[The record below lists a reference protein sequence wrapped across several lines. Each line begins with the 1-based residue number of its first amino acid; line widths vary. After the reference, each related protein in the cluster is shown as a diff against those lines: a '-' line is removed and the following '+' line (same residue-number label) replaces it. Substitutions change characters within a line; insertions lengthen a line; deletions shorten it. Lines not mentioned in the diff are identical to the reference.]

1 MTAERTRAQESRAAI
16 QQLYISMRHLFIRGG
31 YKPLGV
37 SGEGMI
43 EALMVLRPEIYGSIA
58 DPERVEL
65 EGLLYI
71 FQRLP
76 QGVEECRYIRLIT
89 KEGFEHSGFTPII
102 PPKRRRNCYR
112 IDEEQMFVELTNGR
126 SDIYDIL
133 THLTFLYIEAEK
145 VCRNALDPRGR
156 KKRDW
161 LNLEQVVELEKT
173 GEPINR
179 EVACTYLSG
188 LLGRTFEETLAAV
201 KRFEAASRVN
211 SLFHIVYWMG
221 QLSIEEALEKNDREI
236 TFSSALR
243 EKIGHH
249 TFGSA
254 WANNIKLF
262 LHKKGWLDRPIHIIS
277 SNPHS
282 VMNSLYAFGATRTK
296 PTAKGMEALARELSH
311 DDSRDLRHQV
321 EDYATRHGMY
331 QLNDQSG
338 TNITVQI
345 IDTQQV
351 KPEGLA
357 PEIHWNADLVA
368 QEKPLLL
375 VMDYAF
381 GEQAYEVM
389 DELLK
394 PFEFDFGMRIS
405 DFGLEAEQPP
415 HSSHQQTNDV
425 DLPTSPNPQ
434 SAIRNPCLPN
444 RQAQSEAPQSEIR
457 IPLRVSSI
465 SLMGK
470 AGILEGGK
478 GDIMVPTA
486 HVFEGTADNYPFDN
500 DFTKEDFEGNGLL
513 VSEGTMITVLGTSL
527 QNKDILRYFLRSSW
541 RAVGLE
547 MEGAHYQ
554 KAIQAASKIRKN
566 ISENVTLRYAYYAS
580 DNPLLTG
587 HTLASGS
594 LGEEGVKPTYLI
606 TLKILNKIFSKK

>member
-1 MTAERTRAQESRAAI
+1 MTERTRAQESRAAI

-37 SGEGMI
+37 SGEAMI
-43 EALMVLRPEIYGSIA
+43 EALMVLQPEIYGNLS

-65 EGLLYI
+65 EGLHYI

-76 QGVEECRYIRLIT
+76 EGIEECRYIRLIT
-89 KEGFEHSGFTPII
+89 KEGFEMSGFTPIV

-145 VCRNALDPRGR
+145 VRRNALDPKGR

-161 LNLEQVVELEKT
+161 LNLEQVVELEKH

-201 KRFEAASRVN
+201 KRFELTSRVS

-221 QLSIEEALEKNDREI
+221 RLSIDEEQDKNDREI
-236 TFSSALR
+236 TFSAALR

-249 TFGSA
+249 IFGSI
-254 WANNIKLF
+254 WADNIKQF

-282 VMNSLYAFGATRTK
+282 VMNCLYAFGATRNK
-296 PTAKGMEALARELSH
+296 SSRGAMEHLAIELSH
-311 DDSRDLRHQV
+311 DENQELRQQV
-321 EDYATRHGMY
+321 EEYAARHGMY
-331 QLNDQSG
+331 QLDDHSG

-357 PEIHWNADLVA
+357 PEVKWNAALVA
-368 QEKPLLL
+368 TEKPLLL
-375 VMDYAF
+375 VIDYAF

-394 PFEFDFGMRIS
+394 PFEIENG
-405 DFGLEAEQPP
+405 EQEIE
-415 HSSHQQTNDV
+415 NGELKMENGAV
-425 DLPTSPNPQ
+425 TSPK
-434 SAIRNPCLPN
+434 S
-444 RQAQSEAPQSEIR
+444 R
-457 IPLRVSSI
+457 IPLKVASI

-486 HVFEGTADNYPFDN
+486 HVFEGTADNYPFVN
-500 DFTKEDFEGNGLL
+500 DFTKEDFEGNGLR
-513 VSEGTMITVLGTSL
+513 VEAGTMITVLGTSL

-554 KAIQAASKIRKN
+554 KAIQAASKIRKS
-566 ISENVTLRYAYYAS
+566 ISENVVLRYAYYAS

-587 HTLASGS
+587 HTLASGG

-606 TLKILNKIFSKK
+606 TLKILERIFSEK